1 MTRRSLAL
9 IKALVIFACLLPFAW
24 IAARAFGFG
33 DLGANPVQMVL
44 HTFGKTGLNL
54 LILTLA
60 ITPIRKQTG
69 LNWLVALRRTLG
81 LAAFAYILL
90 HATTYAVLDQGLAWR
105 SLLVDVAM
113 RPFITVGFLALV
125 LMVPLAITSTNGM
138 QRQASAALGPAP
150 STGLSHRH
158 PRGPAF
164 FLAGQNR
171 RGRTIALRCGSGPVA
186 GIPCGG
192 LAAPATTAPAR
203 APTPGVSRLRK
214 RILF

>member
-9 IKALVIFACLLPFAW
+9 IKALVMFACLIPFAW
-24 IAARAFGFG
+24 VAARAFGFG

-90 HATTYAVLDQGLAWR
+90 HAITYAVLDQGLAWR

-113 RPFITVGFLALV
+113 RPYVTVGFLGLV
-125 LMVPLAITSTNGM
+125 LLVPLAVTSTNAM
-138 QRQASAALGPAP
+138 QR
-150 STGLSHRH
+150 
-158 PRGPAF
+158 
-164 FLAGQNR
+164 
-171 RGRTIALRCGSGPVA
+171 
-186 GIPCGG
+186 
-192 LAAPATTAPAR
+192 
-203 APTPGVSRLRK
+203 RLR
-214 RILF
+214 RRWVQLHRLVYLVGILGAVHFLWLVKIDVSEPLLYMGVLALLLGYRVVDWRRRNQKKKLRAVRRPI

>member
-9 IKALVIFACLLPFAW
+9 IKALVILACLLPFAW

-81 LAAFAYILL
+81 LAAFTYILL

-113 RPFITVGFLALV
+113 RPYITVGFLALV

-138 QRQASAALGPAP
+138 QR
-150 STGLSHRH
+150 
-158 PRGPAF
+158 
-164 FLAGQNR
+164 
-171 RGRTIALRCGSGPVA
+171 
-186 GIPCGG
+186 
-192 LAAPATTAPAR
+192 
-203 APTPGVSRLRK
+203 RLR
-214 RILF
+214 RRWVQLHRLVYLIGILGVVHFLWLVKIDVTEPLLYMGVLALLLGYRVVDWRRRNRKKKLRAVRRPI

>member
-9 IKALVIFACLLPFAW
+9 IKALVIVACAIPFAW
-24 IAARAFGFG
+24 VAARAFGFAG

-60 ITPIRKQTG
+60 ITPVRKQTG

-90 HATTYAVLDQGLAWR
+90 HAITYAVLDQGLAWR

-113 RPFITVGFLALV
+113 RPYITVGFLALV
-125 LMVPLAITSTNGM
+125 LMVPLAVTSTNAM
-138 QRQASAALGPAP
+138 QRRLRRRWVQLHRLVYLIGILGAVHFLWLVKIDVTEPLLYMAVLALLLGYRVIDWQRRRVRLRLRRQRESAA
-150 STGLSHRH
+150 S
-158 PRGPAF
+158 
-164 FLAGQNR
+164 
-171 RGRTIALRCGSGPVA
+171 
-186 GIPCGG
+186 
-192 LAAPATTAPAR
+192 
-203 APTPGVSRLRK
+203 
-214 RILF
+214 

>member
-9 IKALVIFACLLPFAW
+9 IKALVIVACVIPFAW
-24 IAARAFGFG
+24 VAARAFGFAG

-60 ITPIRKQTG
+60 ITPVRKQTG

-90 HATTYAVLDQGLAWR
+90 HAITYAVLDQGLAWR

-113 RPFITVGFLALV
+113 RPYITVGFLALV
-125 LMVPLAITSTNGM
+125 LMVPLAVTSTNAM
-138 QRQASAALGPAP
+138 QRRLRRRWVQLHRLVYLIGILGAVHFLWLVKIDVTEPLLYMAVLALLLGYRVIDWQRRRVRLRLRRQRESAA
-150 STGLSHRH
+150 S
-158 PRGPAF
+158 
-164 FLAGQNR
+164 
-171 RGRTIALRCGSGPVA
+171 
-186 GIPCGG
+186 
-192 LAAPATTAPAR
+192 
-203 APTPGVSRLRK
+203 
-214 RILF
+214 

>member
-9 IKALVIFACLLPFAW
+9 IKALVMFACLIPFAW
-24 IAARAFGFG
+24 VAARAFGFG

-90 HATTYAVLDQGLAWR
+90 HAITYAVLDQGLAWR

-113 RPFITVGFLALV
+113 RPYITVGFLGLV
-125 LMVPLAITSTNGM
+125 LLVPLAVTSTNAM
-138 QRQASAALGPAP
+138 QR
-150 STGLSHRH
+150 
-158 PRGPAF
+158 
-164 FLAGQNR
+164 
-171 RGRTIALRCGSGPVA
+171 
-186 GIPCGG
+186 
-192 LAAPATTAPAR
+192 
-203 APTPGVSRLRK
+203 RLR
-214 RILF
+214 RRWVQLHRLVYLVGILGAVHFLWLVKIDVSEPLLYMGVLALLLGYRLVDWRRRNQKKKLRAVRRPI

>member
-1 MTRRSLAL
+1 MTQRSLAL
-9 IKALVIFACLLPFAW
+9 IKALVILACLIPFAW
-24 IAARAFGFG
+24 VAARAFGFG

-90 HATTYAVLDQGLAWR
+90 HATTYAVLDQGLAWG

-113 RPFITVGFLALV
+113 RPYITVGFLGLV
-125 LMVPLAITSTNGM
+125 LMVPLAVTSTNAM
-138 QRQASAALGPAP
+138 QR
-150 STGLSHRH
+150 
-158 PRGPAF
+158 
-164 FLAGQNR
+164 
-171 RGRTIALRCGSGPVA
+171 
-186 GIPCGG
+186 
-192 LAAPATTAPAR
+192 
-203 APTPGVSRLRK
+203 RLR
-214 RILF
+214 RRWVQLHRLVYLVGILGAVHFLWLVKIDVSEPLLYMGVLALLLGYRLVDWRRRNQKKKLRAVRRPI